1 MADSS
6 PAGSPDIHAVS
17 RKAKRRKNTTTI
29 TSPKAGGSAFQ
40 EIDVGRRLRELRSEK
55 RLSLRTL
62 AEMSGLNFNTL
73 SLIENGKTSPS
84 VSTLQQLAM
93 TLDIPITA
101 FFETETPKK
110 TIAYQ
115 KAGHRPRAAFAHG
128 WLEDLGAGLTSH
140 GADPFVITLEP
151 NADSGDTSI
160 VHTGREFVFCLEGHL
175 LYTIENDTFL
185 LEPGD
190 SLLFEAHLPH
200 RWRNADASPSRS
212 LLIFSLDDE
221 HDRPTK
227 HHFTLGRHPRI

>member
-1 MADSS
+1 MTKS
-6 PAGSPDIHAVS
+6 PLS
-17 RKAKRRKNTTTI
+17 RESQGKLVQRQRKRRSLRILEKEHSTTNPSVT
-29 TSPKAGGSAFQ
+29 
-40 EIDVGRRLRELRSEK
+40 EVNVGRCLRKLRAERGFSI
-55 RLSLRTL
+55 RAL
-62 AEMSGLNFNTL
+62 AVQSGLNVNTL